1 MSWTALPDVGV
12 DLVSFRLKIF
22 HHCGDQD
29 QGERVPDGRPQP
41 LKVRKLLVDAI
52 APVTHNTTS
61 QDVLL
66 AMRGN
71 LTIVG
76 TFLLHLPGLTAL
88 PIEPIGRGLVFERHA
103 LQFTPRV
110 GTGCQ
115 RGLLATYRFERTIG
129 GVRKIVVHGMTVV
142 LVRPCRT

>member
-22 HHCGDQD
+22 HHCGDQG
-29 QGERVPDGRPQP
+29 QGKRVPDGRPQP
-41 LKVRKLLVDAI
+41 LKVGKLLVDAI
-52 APVTHNTTS
+52 APFAHNTTS
-61 QDVLL
+61 RDRLL

-88 PIEPIGRGLVFERHA
+88 PIEPIGRRLVFERHA

-115 RGLLATYRFERTIG
+115 RGLRAT
-129 GVRKIVVHGMTVV
+129 
-142 LVRPCRT
+142 

>member
-1 MSWTALPDVGV
+1 
-12 DLVSFRLKIF
+12 LKIF